1 MWGHR
6 SWSAVALV
14 AAVAA
19 GGLLAGCDDAP
30 AKPAPGA
37 STVPTIAPATAPV
50 ATAAPSK
57 PAPATTGAPAPA
69 GASVTCAEVRG
80 AKVRGSKAPYTAA
93 GVPLVDGHWSGPD
106 GLTFAVQAPCA
117 TGNLDPHGGL
127 STLGTIMSST
137 SGTTGRFWGLM
148 LCKREAGAP
157 VCSVLVQLGD
167 REPVQSVAIGGQKAT
182 VVYLTRTP
190 DVPAAG
196 LNLRRT
202 AVYQF
207 GGNTLLELSHTD
219 EAYTP

>member
-6 SWSAVALV
+6 SWSAAALV
-14 AAVAA
+14 TAVAA
-19 GGLLAGCDDAP
+19 TGLLAGCADAP

-37 STVPTIAPATAPV
+37 STVQTTAPAA
-50 ATAAPSK
+50 
-57 PAPATTGAPAPA
+57 TGAPTPA
-69 GASVTCAEVRG
+69 GSSVTCAEVRG
-80 AKVRGSKAPYTAA
+80 AKVRGTKPPYAAA
-93 GVPLVDGHWSGPD
+93 GVPLVDGQWSGPD

-127 STLGTIMSST
+127 STLATIMSST

-157 VCSVLVQLGD
+157 VCSVLVQLAD